1 MQFGSGEFVK
11 LYNDFGSTDS
21 FEIVPAIRSPTKSC
35 VDESNCNYEKWTL
48 CAFNQTATSGEVSF
62 LKCMD
67 EKKSDTALETPT
79 CGSACT
85 AAKACAGEAGSVDWS
100 SMVSCFNGPLGTTLE
115 QEAADKFNGDLPGST
130 TIPHTFVDTKD
141 VNPSYSALKVALCA
155 AGSTAS
161 VCKSSA
167 ACTV

>member
-130 TIPHTFVDTKD
+130 TIVRRGTCVWGGG
-141 VNPSYSALKVALCA
+141 
-155 AGSTAS
+155 GSR
-161 VCKSSA
+161 
-167 ACTV
+167 